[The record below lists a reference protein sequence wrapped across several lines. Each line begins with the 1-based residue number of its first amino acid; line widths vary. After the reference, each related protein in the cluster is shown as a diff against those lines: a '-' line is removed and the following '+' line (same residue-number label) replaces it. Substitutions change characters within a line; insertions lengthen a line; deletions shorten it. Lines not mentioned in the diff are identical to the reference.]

1 MRLSTECVMVVA
13 GGQQAAARSVA
24 VGAAGDADANATM
37 AARGMAIAATTT
49 GEYASDMDGARS
61 APSLV
66 VGTAAAAVGW
76 FAVDGPSVAFPA
88 ITSHGAKRLLII
100 KPPWG
105 LGTTTLVPTRW
116 TTTMKRASLLQ
127 ATGTCQTR
135 PTHRTPLQLLLT
147 RSHPSSTLELGGV
160 KEAD

>member
-88 ITSHGAKRLLII
+88 ITSHGAKRLVII
-100 KPPWG
+100 
-105 LGTTTLVPTRW
+105 
-116 TTTMKRASLLQ
+116 
-127 ATGTCQTR
+127 
-135 PTHRTPLQLLLT
+135 
-147 RSHPSSTLELGGV
+147 
-160 KEAD
+160 